1 MKRGV
6 FISLLL
12 LVVLT
17 TLNLIEVYA
26 QNNPVQVIGNQT
38 GFSTSNLKEIK
49 QIFRGKYSRW
59 PNGNSVTIVLPAP
72 KTTGA
77 DAMASYIYESSMSAV
92 QKFWLSL
99 VFQGRANPP
108 VFLDDDSDII
118 NYVRKTPGAL
128 GVVSANAQ
136 NIPKELLITVSR

>member
-77 DAMASYIYESSMSAV
+77 DAMASYIY
-92 QKFWLSL
+92 
-99 VFQGRANPP
+99 
-108 VFLDDDSDII
+108 
-118 NYVRKTPGAL
+118 
-128 GVVSANAQ
+128 
-136 NIPKELLITVSR
+136 

>member
-1 MKRGV
+1 
-6 FISLLL
+6 
-12 LVVLT
+12 
-17 TLNLIEVYA
+17 
-26 QNNPVQVIGNQT
+26 
-38 GFSTSNLKEIK
+38 
-49 QIFRGKYSRW
+49 
-59 PNGNSVTIVLPAP
+59 
-72 KTTGA
+72 
-77 DAMASYIYESSMSAV
+77 MSAV

-128 GVVSANAQ
+128 GVVSTNAQ